1 MWNIEKADNI
11 PMVMETNKTLG
22 LRLLNASAILL
33 FIMLKFPGY
42 LVLSQKFKIVL
53 TEIWVNK
60 A

>member
-22 LRLLNASAILL
+22 LRLLNVSAIWL